1 MFYYPIDLHY
11 SQTMVVYDCKEQ
23 GFYYP
28 IDLHYSQTPVS
39 ASKQSMMFYYPIDL
53 HYSQTESQYETEV
66 SGFIT
71 L

>member
-1 MFYYPIDLHY
+1 
-11 SQTMVVYDCKEQ
+11 MVVYDCKEQ